1 MTHIMA
7 GVEDVREIFGRT
19 PAAAPVRRCPTCG
32 TESATFRPECP
43 SCGKRFD
50 RRAPWLSDRMRW
62 ALGTLVVVVVAGT
75 CALVL
80 PSVFDARDAGEADRA
95 RAQAALEE
103 TERRRLAAEQRP
115 VRGRISGDVRARA
128 AMTSAVE
135 SAILADARRR
145 VAAKRL
151 DGPITDARCS
161 PLVRGTDPYAGR
173 LGRFDCVAVK
183 RPIIQDGKEVAS
195 LGHPYVATID
205 WNRGTW
211 VFCKDNK
218 VPGERGKPLAK
229 VPLDAACVG
238 AEGAERLG
246 DGYLSPES

>member
-1 MTHIMA
+1 M
-7 GVEDVREIFGRT
+7 EDVRDIFDRT
-19 PAAAPVRRCPTCG
+19 PAAAPVRRCPSCG
-32 TESATFRPECP
+32 TESATYRGDCP
-43 SCGKRFD
+43 ACGKRYD

-62 ALGTLVVVVVAGT
+62 ALAAASVLLVAAA
-75 CALVL
+75 CALIL
-80 PSVFDARDAGEADRA
+80 PSVFDARDAGEAERA
-95 RAQAALEE
+95 RAQAKLEE

-115 VRGRISGDVRARA
+115 IRGRVPGDTRARV
-128 AMTSAVE
+128 AMTQALE
-135 SAILADARRR
+135 AAILADAQRR
-145 VAAKRL
+145 VAAGRL
-151 DGPITDARCS
+151 DGPLTGVKCG
-161 PLVRGTDPYAGR
+161 PLVMGADPYAET

-183 RPIIQDGKEVAS
+183 RPIMRDGKEVAA

-205 WNRGTW
+205 WNRRSW

-246 DGYLSPES
+246 DGYLAPRS